1 MNIHILQYLAS
12 YVARCGPLWAYSC
25 LVFKNMNACVKCLVH
40 GTQHRKEQM
49 GCTLG
54 LCYAMTEFIKQSL
67 KEKTLPKEAYT
78 VLQRLEEK
86 VRHP

>member
-1 MNIHILQYLAS
+1 
-12 YVARCGPLWAYSC
+12 
-25 LVFKNMNACVKCLVH
+25 MNACVKRLVH
-40 GTQHRKEQM
+40 GTHHRKEQM

-67 KEKTLPKEAYT
+67 KEKTLAKEAYT

>member
-1 MNIHILQYLAS
+1 
-12 YVARCGPLWAYSC
+12 
-25 LVFKNMNACVKCLVH
+25 MNAGGKRLVH
-40 GTQHRKEQM
+40 GTHHPKEQI

-54 LCYAMTEFIKQSL
+54 LCYAITEFIKQSL
-67 KEKTLPKEAYT
+67 KEAYT

>member
-1 MNIHILQYLAS
+1 MLPDAVPSGLM
-12 YVARCGPLWAYSC
+12 
-25 LVFKNMNACVKCLVH
+25 FKNMNACVKRLVH
-40 GTQHRKEQM
+40 GTHHRKEQM

>member
-1 MNIHILQYLAS
+1 MYHSHSHSTVLGQLCCQM
-12 YVARCGPLWAYSC
+12 RAYSC
-25 LVFKNMNACVKCLVH
+25 LVFKTMNACVKRLVH
-40 GTQHRKEQM
+40 GTHHPKEQM

>member
-25 LVFKNMNACVKCLVH
+25 LVFKNMNACVKRLVH
-40 GTQHRKEQM
+40 GTHHPKEQM

-67 KEKTLPKEAYT
+67 KEKTLPKEAHT

>member
-1 MNIHILQYLAS
+1 M
-12 YVARCGPLWAYSC
+12 
-25 LVFKNMNACVKCLVH
+25 FKTMNACVKRLVH
-40 GTQHRKEQM
+40 GTHHPKGQM